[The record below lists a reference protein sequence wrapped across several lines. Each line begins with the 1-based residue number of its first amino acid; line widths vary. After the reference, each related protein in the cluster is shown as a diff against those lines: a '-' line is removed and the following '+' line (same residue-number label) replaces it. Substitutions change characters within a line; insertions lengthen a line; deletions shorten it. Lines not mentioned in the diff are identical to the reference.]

1 MDHILYQIFK
11 NILSISSKLN
21 ETVIDNP
28 LIKIYVYKIEN
39 RITLKIGYYFEL
51 LTPEVMR

>member
-39 RITLKIGYYFEL
+39 RITLKIGYYLEL